1 MAQLI
6 VLLLTM
12 RLTQKKKRSTNDTSA
27 IGIVGSETAFPLLY
41 THFVRRGNWS
51 LQQLVDYFTIKPAT
65 IFNLNYGKLHK
76 DSYADLTI
84 IDLNSEKEIKSE
96 DFLSKADNT
105 PLLVVKYTAIQ
116 Y

>member
-1 MAQLI
+1 M
-6 VLLLTM
+6 
-12 RLTQKKKRSTNDTSA
+12 TQA
-27 IGIVGSETAFPLLY
+27 PFGIVGSETAFPLLY

-84 IDLNSEKEIKSE
+84 IDLNSEKKSKVKISY
-96 DFLSKADNT
+96 LKLIIRH
-105 PLLVVKYTAIQ
+105 LLVVKHTAIQ